1 MEEGFKETDNGVY
14 SKGPS
19 KIYKCLIPFTC
30 MYTTLQLR
38 QFHSLF
44 PFQMECACQC
54 HLLSN
59 PLNLIIYHIFSYDI
73 NIYLNGNSPI

>member
-1 MEEGFKETDNGVY
+1 MEKDLKDIASGVY
-14 SKGPS
+14 PKRPS

-38 QFHSLF
+38 QFHILF
-44 PFQMECACQC
+44 PFQMGYACQC